1 MRAAHAARATQEI
14 HMNEDDNSS
23 PGELRPAHKKLDRN
37 TLLIIMAFIGG
48 LVVLV
53 AFNMK

>member
-1 MRAAHAARATQEI
+1 
-14 HMNEDDNSS
+14 MNEDDNSS